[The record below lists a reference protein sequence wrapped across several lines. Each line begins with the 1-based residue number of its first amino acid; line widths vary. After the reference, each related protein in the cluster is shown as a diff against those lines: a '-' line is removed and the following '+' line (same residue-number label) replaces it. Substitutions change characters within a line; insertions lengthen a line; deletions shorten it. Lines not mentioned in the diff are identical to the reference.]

1 MDRDGRAKSS
11 EDAGRGENSI
21 LHAEDDF
28 ADAREALDE
37 ELLRSWIEGR
47 HARSARA
54 GVSISY
60 QRGRISRP
68 VPSPP
73 DTTAPSAARTTRAES
88 RSHCGQ
94 RSPGSRRSTR
104 WCVWNRG

>member
-1 MDRDGRAKSS
+1 MDRDGAAKSS

-28 ADAREALDE
+28 ADARQALYE

-54 GVSISY
+54 GNQYFLSAGPNKPPGS
-60 QRGRISRP
+60 QSAGHNRP
-68 VPSPP
+68 ERN
-73 DTTAPSAARTTRAES
+73 AHTTRRVSLTLRPTFTGLAT
-88 RSHCGQ
+88 Q
-94 RSPGSRRSTR
+94 
-104 WCVWNRG
+104 